1 MEVPKKMP
9 FYNINILLIIHHM
22 NQQLGTWQKNLHKN
36 DLETKKIVTRQ
47 EPLVYDTGEFINK
60 CIILTTTNR
69 NGKIIDKKRN
79 CERKNWK
86 RKISY

>member
-1 MEVPKKMP
+1 M
-9 FYNINILLIIHHM
+9 
-22 NQQLGTWQKNLHKN
+22 
-36 DLETKKIVTRQ
+36 VTRW

-60 CIILTTTNR
+60 YITLTTTNR

-86 RKISY
+86 RKISYWVRNLKQTVLEYNEIIEIPTKDS